1 MARIRFAERPMTINL
16 TTPEGEIIKLENV
29 SIGGLFKWEYYT
41 TYGKKKTYYIRVTD
55 NEASVMN

>member
-1 MARIRFAERPMTINL
+1 MTINL